1 MLGIAKK
8 IFGTE
13 NDRKL
18 KKLKP
23 LVAKINGLE
32 PQFEKLTDDALRLK
46 TDEYKKRHAEG
57 ESLDDLLPEAFATVR
72 EAAKRTLGQ
81 RHYDVQLIGGI
92 TLHRGEIAEM
102 RTGEGKTLVS
112 TLAAYLNALTGR
124 GVHIVT
130 VNDYLASR
138 DAEWM
143 GQIYNFLGMSVDC
156 INNHEAYGGGRQ
168 AAYAC
173 DITYGTNNEFGFDY
187 LRDNMKF
194 SLEEMDQRGHV
205 FSIVDEIDS
214 ILIDEARTPLIISGP
229 TDDKSDLYRTIDDI
243 IPSLSED
250 GYELDEKNRTAT
262 FNEDGNEQ
270 IENLLREHGLLQ
282 GDSLYDIE
290 NVTVVHHINQ
300 ALKAHKMFVRD
311 KDYIVKNDE
320 VVLIDEFT
328 GRMMDGRRLSE
339 GLHQAIEA
347 KEKVDIK
354 PENVTLASI
363 TLQNYFRLYDKLSGM
378 TGTAET
384 EAGEFADIYDLEVL
398 VIPTNRPIQRLDDDD
413 VIYKT
418 EDEKFAAIV
427 DEIAATSHK
436 GQPILV
442 GTVSIEKSE
451 KLSQFLNNVEHL
463 NKRAKTYD
471 AQADE
476 LISAGNLEPSDLRTL
491 DDILVDIDRSAD
503 VAERSSYFEAKTQG
517 LVKKGK
523 LNTADLRR
531 LARLRRMVAAMTRF
545 ADEGGVTHRVLNARF
560 HDEEASIV
568 AQAGVPGAV
577 TIATN
582 MAGRGTDIQLGGNYD
597 MRVEQ
602 EIPEGL
608 EEFERIRLEEKIKDE
623 IMAYKAKALEAGGLY
638 VLGTERHESRRIDN
652 QLRGR
657 TGRQG
662 DPGRSKF
669 YLSTEDDLMR
679 IFGGDRLKSMMST
692 MGWEEGE
699 ELTNRFMSKAVER
712 AQVRV
717 EQQHFNSRK
726 NLLKY
731 DDVMNDQRKTIFEQ
745 RLEFMADED
754 VSDVVEDFRHQLC
767 EDLITVHV
775 PKKAYAEQWD
785 IDGLSKASEQALLMN
800 IPYEDWAAEEGI
812 ADEEMLTRLKG
823 ATDSAFEQLSDGIQP
838 ADLQR
843 VEKQILLQ
851 VIDRNWR
858 EHLQQ
863 LDNLKSVIG
872 MRAYGQRDPL
882 NEYKSEAFTLFDKLL
897 VSLREDVT
905 KATMNTLINA
915 QMQRQQN
922 AQMRQNEAASP
933 EERQRQA
940 FQPMGGQAPAQ
951 PPQAQ
956 NNPPMQ
962 PARSPMDMIRE
973 TAPTGGPVAAS
984 FDEDN
989 YDFSGVS
996 RNSPCPCGSGKKFK
1010 HCHGKVG

>member
-18 KKLKP
+18 KKLRP
-23 LVAKINGLE
+23 LVDKINGLE
-32 PQFEKLTDDALRLK
+32 PQFEGMTDDALK
-46 TDEYKKRHAEG
+46 AQTDLYKQRFKDG

-92 TLHRGEIAEM
+92 TLHRGEVAEM

-112 TLAAYLNALTGR
+112 TLAAYLNALSGE
-124 GVHIVT
+124 GVHVVT
-130 VNDYLASR
+130 VNDYLAKR
-138 DAEWM
+138 DSEWM
-143 GQIYNFLGMSVDC
+143 GQVFTFLGLSVDC
-156 INNHEAYGGGRQ
+156 INNYEAYGNERK
-168 AAYAC
+168 AAYNC

-187 LRDNMKF
+187 LRDNMKY
-194 SLEEMDQRGHV
+194 SVGEMAQRGHAHA
-205 FSIVDEIDS
+205 IIDEIDS

-229 TDDKSDLYRTIDDI
+229 TDDKSELYQTVDKL
-243 IPSLSED
+243 IPLINES
-250 GYELDEKNRTAT
+250 GYEVDEKARSAT
-262 FNEDGNEQ
+262 FNEEGNEQ
-270 IENLLREHGLLQ
+270 IEDLLRENGLLE
-282 GDSLYDIE
+282 GESLYDVE

-300 ALKAHKMFVRD
+300 ALKAHKLYVRD

-328 GRMMDGRRLSE
+328 GRMMDGRRLSD

-354 PENVTLASI
+354 PENVTLASV
-363 TLQNYFRLYDKLSGM
+363 TLQNYFRLYKKLSGM

-384 EAGEFADIYDLEVL
+384 EAGEFAETYGLEVL
-398 VIPTNRPIQRLDDDD
+398 VIPTNRPIQRIDDED
-413 VIYKT
+413 VIYRT
-418 EDEKFAAIV
+418 EQEKFKAIV
-427 DEIAATSHK
+427 DDIEGKSSN

-451 KLSQFLNNVEHL
+451 SLSQYLTQ
-463 NKRAKTYD
+463 R
-471 AQADE
+471 
-476 LISAGNLEPSDLRTL
+476 G
-491 DDILVDIDRSAD
+491 VD
-503 VAERSSYFEAKTQG
+503 
-517 LVKKGK
+517 
-523 LNTADLRR
+523 
-531 LARLRRMVAAMTRF
+531 
-545 ADEGGVTHRVLNARF
+545 HRVLNARF
-560 HDEEASIV
+560 HDQEASIV

-582 MAGRGTDIQLGGNYD
+582 MAGRGTDIQLGGNLE
-597 MRVEQ
+597 MRLEQ
-602 EIPEGL
+602 EIPETAS
-608 EEFERIRLEEKIKDE
+608 EAEAAKQEEKIKAE
-623 IMAYKAKALEAGGLY
+623 IAELKEKALAAGGLY

-692 MGWEEGE
+692 MKFEEGE
-699 ELTNRFMSKAVER
+699 HLTNRFMSKAVER

-717 EQQHFNSRK
+717 EQRNFDIRK

-745 RLEFMADED
+745 RMEFMTDTD
-754 VSDVVEDFRHQLC
+754 VSDVVEDLRHQLA
-767 EDLITVHV
+767 EDLIETYI

-785 IDGLSKASEQALLMN
+785 VQSLDEATKEALLMD
-800 IPYEDWAAEEGI
+800 IPFDKWAAEEGI
-812 ADEEMLTRLKG
+812 ADEEMLTRLKKAG
-823 ATDSAFEQLSDGIQP
+823 DDAFTQLSDGIAPDEMLRAQ
-838 ADLQR
+838 
-843 VEKQILLQ
+843 KQILLQ
-851 VIDRNWR
+851 VIDTNWR

-897 VSLREDVT
+897 TSLREDVT
-905 KATMNTLINA
+905 KAMMNLLLNV
-915 QMQRQQN
+915 QMQRQQR
-922 AQMRQNEAASP
+922 A
-933 EERQRQA
+933 
-940 FQPMGGQAPAQ
+940 
-951 PPQAQ
+951 QAQ
-956 NNPPMQ
+956 EKAAQ
-962 PARSPMDMIRE
+962 TQTTKSARSPMDMIASQPE
-973 TAPTGGPVAAS
+973 AQELTAKQL
-984 FDEDN
+984 E
-989 YDFSGVS
+989 GVT
-996 RNSPCPCGSGKKFK
+996 RNSACPCGSGKKYK
-1010 HCHGKVG
+1010 HCHGAV

>member
-13 NDRKL
+13 NDRTL
-18 KKLKP
+18 KKLRP
-23 LVAKINGLE
+23 LVTSINALE
-32 PQFEKLTDDALRLK
+32 PQFEKMTDDALKLK
-46 TDEYKKRHAEG
+46 TEEYKKRVQDG
-57 ESLDDLLPEAFATVR
+57 ETLDDLLPEAFATVR

-112 TLAAYLNALTGR
+112 TLAAYLNALTGN

-143 GQIYNFLGMSVDC
+143 GQVYNFLGMTVGC
-156 INNHEAYGGGRQ
+156 INNHEAYGNERQ
-168 AAYAC
+168 AAYNC

-187 LRDNMKF
+187 LRDNMKY
-194 SLEEMDQRGHV
+194 SVEEMSQRGH
-205 FSIVDEIDS
+205 IYAIIDEIDS

-229 TDDKSDLYRTIDDI
+229 TDDKSDFYRSIDLI
-243 IPSLSED
+243 IPSIVED
-250 GYELDEKNRTAT
+250 GYDVDEKARTAT
-262 FNEDGNEQ
+262 FNEKGNEQ
-270 IENLLREHGLLQ
+270 IENILREQGLLE
-282 GDSLYDIE
+282 GESLYDIE
-290 NVTVVHHINQ
+290 NITIVHHINQ
-300 ALKAHKMFVRD
+300 ALKAHKLYVQD
-311 KDYIVKNDE
+311 KDYIIKNDE

-347 KEKVDIK
+347 KERVDIK
-354 PENVTLASI
+354 PENVTLASV

-384 EAGEFADIYDLEVL
+384 EAGEFAETYGLDVL
-398 VIPTNRPIQRLDDDD
+398 IIPTNRPIQRIDNED
-413 VIYKT
+413 VIYRT
-418 EDEKFAAIV
+418 EGEKFKAIV
-427 DEIAATSHK
+427 DEIERCAK
-436 GQPILV
+436 NKQPMLV

-451 KLSQFLNNVEHL
+451 SLSRYLTERGVE
-463 NKRAKTYD
+463 
-471 AQADE
+471 
-476 LISAGNLEPSDLRTL
+476 
-491 DDILVDIDRSAD
+491 
-503 VAERSSYFEAKTQG
+503 
-517 LVKKGK
+517 
-523 LNTADLRR
+523 
-531 LARLRRMVAAMTRF
+531 
-545 ADEGGVTHRVLNARF
+545 HRVLNARF

-568 AQAGVPGAV
+568 SQAGVPGAV

-582 MAGRGTDIQLGGNYD
+582 MAGRGTDIQLGGNLE
-597 MRVEQ
+597 MRIEQ
-602 EIPEGL
+602 EIPEDTNEIERAGL
-608 EEFERIRLEEKIKDE
+608 EAKIKSEVE
-623 IMAYKAKALEAGGLY
+623 ILKERALKAGGLY

-679 IFGGDRLKSMMST
+679 IFGGDRLKSMMGK

-717 EQQHFNSRK
+717 ETRNFDIRK

-745 RLEFMADED
+745 RMEFMTDDD
-754 VSDVVEDFRHQLC
+754 VSDVIEDFRHQCC
-767 EDLITVHV
+767 EDLIEEYI

-785 IDGLSKASEQALLMN
+785 IEGLTEKAKETLAME
-800 IPYEDWAAEEGI
+800 IPFADWAKEEGI
-812 ADEEMLTRLKG
+812 ADEEMLDRLKKS
-823 ATDSAFEQLSDGIQP
+823 TDEAFVQLT
-838 ADLQR
+838 ADIDAGEMQR
-843 VEKQILLQ
+843 VEKQLLLQ
-851 VIDRNWR
+851 VIDQNWR

-897 VSLREDVT
+897 TDLREGVT
-905 KATMNTLINA
+905 KAVTRLLINV
-915 QMQRQQN
+915 QMQRQQE
-922 AQMRQNEAASP
+922 QI
-933 EERQRQA
+933 
-940 FQPMGGQAPAQ
+940 
-951 PPQAQ
+951 QAQ
-956 NNPPMQ
+956 Q
-962 PARSPMDMIRE
+962 QAQAGARSPMDMMR
-973 TAPTGGPVAAS
+973 APAAAPAAELTS
-984 FDEDN
+984 A
-989 YDFSGVS
+989 DFEGVS
-996 RNSPCPCGSGKKFK
+996 RNSPCPCGSGDKFK
-1010 HCHGKVG
+1010 HCHGKAV

>member
-18 KKLKP
+18 KKLRP
-23 LVAKINGLE
+23 LVERINALE
-32 PQFEKLTDDALRLK
+32 PQFENMTDDALKLK
-46 TDEYKKRHAEG
+46 TEEYKKRHQEG

-112 TLAAYLNALTGR
+112 TLAAYLNALTGN

-143 GQIYNFLGMSVDC
+143 GQVYNFLGMSVGC
-156 INNHEAYGGGRQ
+156 VNNHEPYGNERKTAYN
-168 AAYAC
+168 C

-187 LRDNMKF
+187 LRDNMKY
-194 SLEEMDQRGHV
+194 SLEEMSQRGHV
-205 FSIVDEIDS
+205 YSIIDEIDS

-229 TDDKSDLYRTIDDI
+229 TDDKSEFYQKIDLI
-243 IPSLSED
+243 IPSITED
-250 GYELDEKNRTAT
+250 GYEVDEKARTAT
-262 FNEDGNEQ
+262 FNEAGNEQ
-270 IENLLREHGLLQ
+270 IENILKEQGLLE

-290 NVTVVHHINQ
+290 NVTIVHHINQ
-300 ALKAHKMFVRD
+300 ALKAHKLYVQD
-311 KDYIVKNDE
+311 KDYIIKNDE

-347 KEKVDIK
+347 KERVDIK
-354 PENVTLASI
+354 PENVTLASV

-384 EAGEFADIYDLEVL
+384 EAGEFAETYGLEVL
-398 VIPTNRPIQRLDDDD
+398 VIPTNRPIQRIDNED
-413 VIYKT
+413 VIYRT
-418 EDEKFAAIV
+418 EGEKFKAIV
-427 DEIAATSHK
+427 DEIDRCSAK
-436 GQPILV
+436 KQPMLV

-451 KLSQFLNNVEHL
+451 SLSRYLTERGVE
-463 NKRAKTYD
+463 
-471 AQADE
+471 
-476 LISAGNLEPSDLRTL
+476 
-491 DDILVDIDRSAD
+491 
-503 VAERSSYFEAKTQG
+503 
-517 LVKKGK
+517 
-523 LNTADLRR
+523 
-531 LARLRRMVAAMTRF
+531 
-545 ADEGGVTHRVLNARF
+545 HRVLNARF

-582 MAGRGTDIQLGGNYD
+582 MAGRGTDIQLGGNLD
-597 MRVEQ
+597 MRIEQ
-602 EIPEGL
+602 EVDTALDAGDRQRAID
-608 EEFERIRLEEKIKDE
+608 KIKDE
-623 IMAYKAKALEAGGLY
+623 IAVLKKEALAAGGLY

-679 IFGGDRLKSMMST
+679 IFGGDRLKSMMGK

-717 EQQHFNSRK
+717 ETRNFDIRK

-745 RLEFMADED
+745 RMEFMTDED
-754 VSDVVEDFRHQLC
+754 VSDVIEDFRHQCC
-767 EDLITVHV
+767 EDLIEEYV
-775 PKKAYAEQWD
+775 PKKAYAEQWN
-785 IDGLSKASEQALLMN
+785 IEGLTEKAKETLAME
-800 IPYEDWAAEEGI
+800 IPFADWAKEEGI
-812 ADEEMLTRLKG
+812 ADEEMMERLKKT
-823 ATDSAFEQLSDGIQP
+823 TDEAFTQLTNGI
-838 ADLQR
+838 DSGEMQR
-843 VEKQILLQ
+843 VEKQLLLQ
-851 VIDRNWR
+851 VIDQNWR

-897 VSLREDVT
+897 TDLREGVT
-905 KATMNTLINA
+905 KAVTRLLINV
-915 QMQRQQN
+915 QMQRQQE
-922 AQMRQNEAASP
+922 QL
-933 EERQRQA
+933 
-940 FQPMGGQAPAQ
+940 
-951 PPQAQ
+951 QAQ
-956 NNPPMQ
+956 Q
-962 PARSPMDMIRE
+962 QVQAGARSPMDMMHQ
-973 TAPTGGPVAAS
+973 APAAPNLG
-984 FDEDN
+984 EA
-989 YDFSGVS
+989 DFEGVS
-996 RNSPCPCGSGKKFK
+996 RNSPCPCGSGDKFK
-1010 HCHGKVG
+1010 HCHGKAV

>member
-1 MLGIAKK
+1 MLGIARK

-18 KKLKP
+18 KKLRP
-23 LVAKINGLE
+23 IVDMINDLE
-32 PQFEKLTDDALRLK
+32 KEYEALSNSALK
-46 TDEYKKRHAEG
+46 SKTTEFKKRVQNG
-57 ESLDDLLPEAFATVR
+57 EKLDDLLPEAFATVR

-92 TLHRGEIAEM
+92 TLHTGEIAEM

-112 TLAAYLNALTGR
+112 TLAAYLNALSGN

-143 GQIYNFLGMSVDC
+143 GQIYNFLGMTVGC
-156 INNHEAYGGGRQ
+156 INNHEAYGNERKE
-168 AAYAC
+168 AYDC

-187 LRDNMKF
+187 LRDNMKYT
-194 SLEEMDQRGHV
+194 LDEMSQRGHTYA
-205 FSIVDEIDS
+205 IIDEIDS

-229 TDDKSDLYRTIDDI
+229 TDDKSEYYRTINEF
-243 IPSLSED
+243 IPLITDD
-250 GYELDEKNRTAT
+250 GYELDEKARTAT
-262 FNEDGNEQ
+262 FNESGNEQ
-270 IENLLREHGLLQ
+270 IENILRNQNLLE

-290 NVTVVHHINQ
+290 NVTIVHHINQ
-300 ALKAHKMFVRD
+300 ALKAHKLFIKD
-311 KDYIVKNDE
+311 KDYIIKKNE

-354 PENVTLASI
+354 PENVTLASV
-363 TLQNYFRLYDKLSGM
+363 TLQNYFRLYNKLSGM

-384 EAGEFADIYDLEVL
+384 EASEFAETYGLEVL
-398 VIPTNRPIQRLDDDD
+398 IIPTNRPIQRIDNDD
-413 VIYKT
+413 VIYRT
-418 EDEKFAAIV
+418 EKEKFNAIV
-427 DEIAATSHK
+427 KEISAASK
-436 GQPILV
+436 NNQPMLV

-451 KLSQFLNNVEHL
+451 SLSKFLKE
-463 NKRAKTYD
+463 
-471 AQADE
+471 
-476 LISAGNLEPSDLRTL
+476 
-491 DDILVDIDRSAD
+491 
-503 VAERSSYFEAKTQG
+503 
-517 LVKKGK
+517 KGIK
-523 LNTADLRR
+523 
-531 LARLRRMVAAMTRF
+531 
-545 ADEGGVTHRVLNARF
+545 HRVLNARF
-560 HDEEASIV
+560 HEEEASIV
-568 AQAGVPGAV
+568 AQAGVPGAI

-582 MAGRGTDIQLGGNYD
+582 MAGRGTDIQLGGNLD
-597 MRVEQ
+597 MRLEH
-602 EIPEGL
+602 EIPEDL
-608 EEFERIRLEEKIKDE
+608 SDTKRKKLEEKISNEVENLKKQA
-623 IMAYKAKALEAGGLY
+623 IEAGGLY

-679 IFGGDRLKSMMST
+679 IFGGDRLKAMMGK

-712 AQVRV
+712 AQIRV
-717 EQQHFNSRK
+717 ETRNFDIRK

-745 RLEFMADED
+745 RMEFMTDDD
-754 VSDVVEDFRHQLC
+754 VSDVIEDFRHQCC
-767 EDLITVHV
+767 EDLIETYV

-785 IDGLSKASEQALLMN
+785 ISSLTEKTKENLAMDIPFSE
-800 IPYEDWAAEEGI
+800 WAKEEGI
-812 ADEEMLTRLKG
+812 ADEEMLIRLKQS
-823 ATDSAFEQLSDGIQP
+823 TDEAFEQLTGGIESKEM
-838 ADLQR
+838 QR
-843 VEKQILLQ
+843 IEKQLLLQ
-851 VIDRNWR
+851 VIDQNWR

-882 NEYKSEAFTLFDKLL
+882 NEYKSEAFTLFDRLL
-897 VSLREDVT
+897 TDLREGVT
-905 KATMNTLINA
+905 KAVTRLLINV
-915 QMQRQQN
+915 QMQRQQ
-922 AQMRQNEAASP
+922 
-933 EERQRQA
+933 ERIEKVQKIKDS
-940 FQPMGGQAPAQ
+940 
-951 PPQAQ
+951 
-956 NNPPMQ
+956 
-962 PARSPMDMIRE
+962 ARSPMDMMSI
-973 TAPTGGPVAAS
+973 TK
-984 FDEDN
+984 DN
-989 YDFSGVS
+989 DPQLSEKDFEGIS

-1010 HCHGKVG
+1010 KCCGKTN

>member
-1 MLGIAKK
+1 MLGIARK

-18 KKLKP
+18 KKLRP
-23 LVAKINGLE
+23 IVDMINDLE
-32 PQFEKLTDDALRLK
+32 KEYEALSNSALK
-46 TDEYKKRHAEG
+46 SKTTEFKKRVQNG
-57 ESLDDLLPEAFATVR
+57 EKLDDLLPEAFATVR

-92 TLHRGEIAEM
+92 TLHTGEIAEM

-112 TLAAYLNALTGR
+112 TLAAYLNALSGN

-143 GQIYNFLGMSVDC
+143 GQIYNFLGMTVGC
-156 INNHEAYGGGRQ
+156 INNHEAYGNERKE
-168 AAYAC
+168 AYDC

-187 LRDNMKF
+187 LRDNMKYT
-194 SLEEMDQRGHV
+194 LDEMSQRGHTYA
-205 FSIVDEIDS
+205 IIDEIDS

-229 TDDKSDLYRTIDDI
+229 TDDKSEYYRTINEF
-243 IPSLSED
+243 IPLITDD
-250 GYELDEKNRTAT
+250 GYELDEKARTAT
-262 FNEDGNEQ
+262 FNESGNEQ
-270 IENLLREHGLLQ
+270 IENILRNQNLLE

-290 NVTVVHHINQ
+290 NVTIVHHINQ
-300 ALKAHKMFVRD
+300 ALKAHKLFIKD
-311 KDYIVKNDE
+311 KDYIIKKNE

-354 PENVTLASI
+354 PENVTLASV
-363 TLQNYFRLYDKLSGM
+363 TLQNYFRLYNKLSGM

-384 EAGEFADIYDLEVL
+384 EASEFAETYGLEVL
-398 VIPTNRPIQRLDDDD
+398 IIPTNRPIQRIDNDD
-413 VIYKT
+413 VIYRT
-418 EDEKFAAIV
+418 EKEKFNAIV
-427 DEIAATSHK
+427 KEISAASK
-436 GQPILV
+436 NNQPMLV

-451 KLSQFLNNVEHL
+451 SLSRFLKE
-463 NKRAKTYD
+463 
-471 AQADE
+471 
-476 LISAGNLEPSDLRTL
+476 
-491 DDILVDIDRSAD
+491 
-503 VAERSSYFEAKTQG
+503 
-517 LVKKGK
+517 KGIK
-523 LNTADLRR
+523 
-531 LARLRRMVAAMTRF
+531 
-545 ADEGGVTHRVLNARF
+545 HRVLNARF
-560 HDEEASIV
+560 HEEEASIV
-568 AQAGVPGAV
+568 AQAGVPGAI

-582 MAGRGTDIQLGGNYD
+582 MAGRGTDIQLGGNLD
-597 MRVEQ
+597 MRLEH
-602 EIPEGL
+602 EIPKDL
-608 EEFERIRLEEKIKDE
+608 SDTKRKKLEEKISNEVENLKKQA
-623 IMAYKAKALEAGGLY
+623 IEAGGLY

-679 IFGGDRLKSMMST
+679 IFGGDRLKAMMGK

-712 AQVRV
+712 AQIRV
-717 EQQHFNSRK
+717 ETRNFDIRK

-745 RLEFMADED
+745 RMEFMTDDD
-754 VSDVVEDFRHQLC
+754 VSDVIEDFRHQCC
-767 EDLITVHV
+767 EDLIETYV

-785 IDGLSKASEQALLMN
+785 ISSLTEKTKENLAMDIPFSE
-800 IPYEDWAAEEGI
+800 WAKEEGI
-812 ADEEMLTRLKG
+812 ADEEMLIRLKQS
-823 ATDSAFEQLSDGIQP
+823 TDEAFEQLTGGIESKEM
-838 ADLQR
+838 QR
-843 VEKQILLQ
+843 IEKQLLLQ
-851 VIDRNWR
+851 VIDQNWR

-882 NEYKSEAFTLFDKLL
+882 NEYKSEAFTLFDRLL
-897 VSLREDVT
+897 TDLREGVT
-905 KATMNTLINA
+905 KAVTRLLINV
-915 QMQRQQN
+915 QMQRQQ
-922 AQMRQNEAASP
+922 
-933 EERQRQA
+933 ERIEKVQKIKDS
-940 FQPMGGQAPAQ
+940 
-951 PPQAQ
+951 
-956 NNPPMQ
+956 
-962 PARSPMDMIRE
+962 ARSPMDMMSI
-973 TAPTGGPVAAS
+973 TK
-984 FDEDN
+984 DN
-989 YDFSGVS
+989 DPQLSEKDFEGIS

-1010 HCHGKVG
+1010 KCCGKTS

>member
-18 KKLKP
+18 KKLRP
-23 LVAKINGLE
+23 LVESINALE
-32 PQFEKLTDDALRLK
+32 PQFEKMTDDALRLK
-46 TDEYKKRHAEG
+46 TDEYKKRHQEG

-112 TLAAYLNALTGR
+112 TLAAYLNALTGK

-143 GQIYNFLGMSVDC
+143 GQVYNFLGMTVGC
-156 INNHEAYGGGRQ
+156 INNFEAYGNERK
-168 AAYAC
+168 AAYNC

-187 LRDNMKF
+187 LRDNMKY
-194 SLEEMDQRGHV
+194 SVEEMAQRAHV
-205 FSIVDEIDS
+205 YSIIDEIDS

-229 TDDKSDLYRTIDDI
+229 TDDKSEYYRTIDAF
-243 IPSLSED
+243 IPSITEE
-250 GYELDEKNRTAT
+250 GYELDEKQRTAT
-262 FNEDGNEQ
+262 FNEVGNEQ
-270 IENLLREHGLLQ
+270 IEGILREQGLLQ
-282 GDSLYDIE
+282 GESLYDIE
-290 NVTVVHHINQ
+290 NVTIVHHINQ
-300 ALKAHKMFVRD
+300 ALKAHKLFIRD
-311 KDYIVKNDE
+311 KDYIIKNDE

-347 KEKVDIK
+347 KEQVDIK
-354 PENVTLASI
+354 PENVTLASV

-384 EAGEFADIYDLEVL
+384 EAGEFAETYGLEVL
-398 VIPTNRPIQRLDDDD
+398 VIPTNRPIQRIDNDD
-413 VIYKT
+413 VIYRT
-418 EDEKFAAIV
+418 EGEKFKAIV
-427 DEIAATSHK
+427 DEIERCSAK
-436 GQPILV
+436 KQPMLV

-451 KLSQFLNNVEHL
+451 SLSRYLTDRGVE
-463 NKRAKTYD
+463 
-471 AQADE
+471 
-476 LISAGNLEPSDLRTL
+476 
-491 DDILVDIDRSAD
+491 
-503 VAERSSYFEAKTQG
+503 
-517 LVKKGK
+517 
-523 LNTADLRR
+523 
-531 LARLRRMVAAMTRF
+531 
-545 ADEGGVTHRVLNARF
+545 HRVLNARF

-582 MAGRGTDIQLGGNYD
+582 MAGRGTDIQLGGNLD
-597 MRVEQ
+597 MRIEQ
-602 EIPEGL
+602 EIPEGTSEIERAGL
-608 EEFERIRLEEKIKDE
+608 EDKIKSE
-623 IMAYKAKALEAGGLY
+623 IAVLKEEALAAGGLY

-679 IFGGDRLKSMMST
+679 IFGGDRLKSMMGK

-717 EQQHFNSRK
+717 ETRNFDIRK

-745 RLEFMADED
+745 RMEFMTDDD
-754 VSDVVEDFRHQLC
+754 VSDVIEDFRHQCC
-767 EDLITVHV
+767 EDLIEEYI
-775 PKKAYAEQWD
+775 PKKAYAEQWN
-785 IDGLSKASEQALLMN
+785 IEGLTEKAKETLAME
-800 IPYEDWAAEEGI
+800 IPFADWAKEEGI
-812 ADEEMLTRLKG
+812 ADEEMSERLKKT
-823 ATDSAFEQLSDGIQP
+823 TDEAFVQLTNGID
-838 ADLQR
+838 AGEMQR
-843 VEKQILLQ
+843 VEKQLLLQ
-851 VIDRNWR
+851 VIDQNWR
-858 EHLQQ
+858 EHLQH
-863 LDNLKSVIG
+863 LDSLKSVVG
-872 MRAYGQRDPL
+872 LRAHGQRDPL

-897 VSLREDVT
+897 TDLREGVT
-905 KATMNTLINA
+905 KAVTRLLINV
-915 QMQRQQN
+915 QMQRQQE
-922 AQMRQNEAASP
+922 QI
-933 EERQRQA
+933 
-940 FQPMGGQAPAQ
+940 
-951 PPQAQ
+951 QAQ
-956 NNPPMQ
+956 Q
-962 PARSPMDMIRE
+962 HAQASARSPMDMMG
-973 TAPTGGPVAAS
+973 APAAAPAAAAATLT
-984 FDEDN
+984 DA
-989 YDFSGVS
+989 DFEGVS
-996 RNSPCPCGSGKKFK
+996 RNSPCPCGSGEKFK
-1010 HCHGKVG
+1010 HCHGKAV

>member
-18 KKLKP
+18 KKLRP
-23 LVAKINGLE
+23 LVESINALE
-32 PQFEKLTDDALRLK
+32 PQFEKMTDDALRLK
-46 TDEYKKRHAEG
+46 TDEYKKRHQEG

-112 TLAAYLNALTGR
+112 TLAAYLNALTGN

-143 GQIYNFLGMSVDC
+143 GQVYNFLGMTVGC
-156 INNHEAYGGGRQ
+156 INNFEAYGNERK
-168 AAYAC
+168 AAYNC

-187 LRDNMKF
+187 LRDNMKY
-194 SLEEMDQRGHV
+194 SVEEMAQRAHV
-205 FSIVDEIDS
+205 YSIIDEIDS

-229 TDDKSDLYRTIDDI
+229 TDDKSEYYRTIDAF
-243 IPSLSED
+243 IPSITEE
-250 GYELDEKNRTAT
+250 GYELDEKQRTAT
-262 FNEDGNEQ
+262 FNEVGNEQ
-270 IENLLREHGLLQ
+270 IEGILREQGLLQ
-282 GDSLYDIE
+282 GESLYDIE
-290 NVTVVHHINQ
+290 NVTIVHHINQ
-300 ALKAHKMFVRD
+300 ALKAHKLFIRD
-311 KDYIVKNDE
+311 KDYIIKNDE

-347 KEKVDIK
+347 KEQVDIK
-354 PENVTLASI
+354 PENVTLASV

-384 EAGEFADIYDLEVL
+384 EAGEFAETYGLEVL
-398 VIPTNRPIQRLDDDD
+398 VIPTNRPIQRIDNDD
-413 VIYKT
+413 VIYRT
-418 EDEKFAAIV
+418 EGEKFKAIV
-427 DEIAATSHK
+427 DEIERCSAK
-436 GQPILV
+436 KQPMLV

-451 KLSQFLNNVEHL
+451 SLSRYLTERGVE
-463 NKRAKTYD
+463 
-471 AQADE
+471 
-476 LISAGNLEPSDLRTL
+476 
-491 DDILVDIDRSAD
+491 
-503 VAERSSYFEAKTQG
+503 
-517 LVKKGK
+517 
-523 LNTADLRR
+523 
-531 LARLRRMVAAMTRF
+531 
-545 ADEGGVTHRVLNARF
+545 HRVLNARF

-582 MAGRGTDIQLGGNYD
+582 MAGRGTDIQLGGNLD
-597 MRVEQ
+597 MRIEQ
-602 EIPEGL
+602 EIPEGTSEIERAGL
-608 EEFERIRLEEKIKDE
+608 EDKIKSE
-623 IMAYKAKALEAGGLY
+623 IAVLKEEALAAGGLY

-679 IFGGDRLKSMMST
+679 IFGGDRLKSMMGK

-717 EQQHFNSRK
+717 ETRNFDIRK

-745 RLEFMADED
+745 RMEFMTDDD
-754 VSDVVEDFRHQLC
+754 VSDVIEDFRHQCC
-767 EDLITVHV
+767 EDLIEEYI
-775 PKKAYAEQWD
+775 PKKAYAEQWN
-785 IDGLSKASEQALLMN
+785 IEGLTEKAKETLAME
-800 IPYEDWAAEEGI
+800 IPFADWAKEEGI
-812 ADEEMLTRLKG
+812 ADEEMSERLKKT
-823 ATDSAFEQLSDGIQP
+823 TDEAFVQLTNGID
-838 ADLQR
+838 AGEMQR
-843 VEKQILLQ
+843 VEKQLLLQ
-851 VIDRNWR
+851 VIDQNWR
-858 EHLQQ
+858 EHLQH
-863 LDNLKSVIG
+863 LDSLKSVVG
-872 MRAYGQRDPL
+872 LRAHGQRDPL

-897 VSLREDVT
+897 TDLREGVT
-905 KATMNTLINA
+905 KAVTRLLINV
-915 QMQRQQN
+915 QMQRQQE
-922 AQMRQNEAASP
+922 QI
-933 EERQRQA
+933 
-940 FQPMGGQAPAQ
+940 
-951 PPQAQ
+951 QAQ
-956 NNPPMQ
+956 Q
-962 PARSPMDMIRE
+962 HAQASARSPMDMMG
-973 TAPTGGPVAAS
+973 APAAAPAAAAATLT
-984 FDEDN
+984 DA
-989 YDFSGVS
+989 DFEGVS
-996 RNSPCPCGSGKKFK
+996 RNSPCPCGSGEKFK
-1010 HCHGKVG
+1010 HCHGKAV

>member
-1 MLGIAKK
+1 MLGIVKK

-13 NDRKL
+13 DGRKL
-18 KKLKP
+18 KKLRP
-23 LVAKINGLE
+23 LVQSINAME
-32 PQFEKLTDDALRLK
+32 PEFEKMTDDALKLK
-46 TDEYKKRHAEG
+46 TDEYKKRFADG
-57 ESLDDLLPEAFATVR
+57 ETLDDLLPEAFATVR

-92 TLHRGEIAEM
+92 TLHRGQIAEM

-112 TLAAYLNALTGR
+112 TLAAYLNALTGN

-143 GQIYNFLGMSVDC
+143 GQIYNFLGMSVGC
-156 INNHEAYGGGRQ
+156 INDHEAYGNERKN
-168 AAYAC
+168 AYNC

-187 LRDNMKF
+187 LRDNMKY
-194 SLEEMDQRGHV
+194 SVEEMSQRGHV
-205 FSIVDEIDS
+205 YAIIDEIDS

-229 TDDKSDLYRTIDDI
+229 TDDKSDYYRTIDTI
-243 IPSLSED
+243 IPSIVED
-250 GYELDEKNRTAT
+250 GYELDEKQRTAT
-262 FNEDGNEQ
+262 FNEAGNEQ
-270 IENLLREHGLLQ
+270 IENILKEQGLLQ
-282 GDSLYDIE
+282 GESLYDIE
-290 NVTVVHHINQ
+290 NVTIVHHINQ
-300 ALKAHKMFVRD
+300 ALKAHKLFIRD
-311 KDYIVKNDE
+311 KDYIIKNDE

-354 PENVTLASI
+354 PENVTLASV

-384 EAGEFADIYDLEVL
+384 EAGEFAETYGLEVL
-398 VIPTNRPIQRLDDDD
+398 VIPTNRPIQRIDNDD
-413 VIYKT
+413 VIYRT
-418 EDEKFAAIV
+418 EGEKFKAIV
-427 DEIAATSHK
+427 DEIERCSQK
-436 GQPILV
+436 KQPMLV

-451 KLSQFLNNVEHL
+451 SLSRYL
-463 NKRAKTYD
+463 T
-471 AQADE
+471 
-476 LISAGNLEPSDLRTL
+476 
-491 DDILVDIDRSAD
+491 
-503 VAERSSYFEAKTQG
+503 ERG
-517 LVKKGK
+517 VK
-523 LNTADLRR
+523 
-531 LARLRRMVAAMTRF
+531 
-545 ADEGGVTHRVLNARF
+545 HRVLNARF

-582 MAGRGTDIQLGGNYD
+582 MAGRGTDIQLGGNLD
-597 MRVEQ
+597 MRIEQ
-602 EIPEGL
+602 EIPETTSELERAGL
-608 EEFERIRLEEKIKDE
+608 EDKIKSE
-623 IMAYKAKALEAGGLY
+623 IAILKEEALAAGGLY

-679 IFGGDRLKSMMST
+679 IFGGDRLKSMMGK

-717 EQQHFNSRK
+717 ETRNFDIRK

-745 RLEFMADED
+745 RMEFMTDDD
-754 VSDVVEDFRHQLC
+754 VSDVIEDFRHQCC
-767 EDLITVHV
+767 EDLIEEYI
-775 PKKAYAEQWD
+775 PKKAYAEQWN
-785 IDGLSKASEQALLMN
+785 IEGLTEKAKETLAME
-800 IPYEDWAAEEGI
+800 IPFADWAKEEGI
-812 ADEEMLTRLKG
+812 ADEEMMERLKKT
-823 ATDSAFEQLSDGIQP
+823 TDEAFTQLTNGIDDGEMH
-838 ADLQR
+838 R
-843 VEKQILLQ
+843 VEKQLLLQ
-851 VIDRNWR
+851 VIDQNWR

-882 NEYKSEAFTLFDKLL
+882 NEYKSEAFTLFDNLL
-897 VSLREDVT
+897 TDLREGVT
-905 KATMNTLINA
+905 KAVTRLLINV
-915 QMQRQQN
+915 QMQRQQEQVA
-922 AQMRQNEAASP
+922 AQQQTRPTARA
-933 EERQRQA
+933 
-940 FQPMGGQAPAQ
+940 PMDMLGQAPAA
-951 PPQAQ
+951 PQL
-956 NNPPMQ
+956 
-962 PARSPMDMIRE
+962 
-973 TAPTGGPVAAS
+973 G
-984 FDEDN
+984 ED
-989 YDFSGVS
+989 DFKGVS
-996 RNSPCPCGSGKKFK
+996 RNSPCPCGSGDKFK
-1010 HCHGKVG
+1010 HCHGKA

>member
-1 MLGIAKK
+1 MLGIARK

-18 KKLKP
+18 KKLRP
-23 LVAKINGLE
+23 IVDMINDLE
-32 PQFEKLTDDALRLK
+32 KQYEALSNNALK
-46 TDEYKKRHAEG
+46 SKTAEFKKRVQNG
-57 ESLDDLLPEAFATVR
+57 EKLDDLLPEAFATVR

-92 TLHRGEIAEM
+92 TLHTGEIAEM

-112 TLAAYLNALTGR
+112 TLAAYLNALSGN

-143 GQIYNFLGMSVDC
+143 GQIYNFLGMTVGC
-156 INNHEAYGGGRQ
+156 INNHEAYGNERKE
-168 AAYAC
+168 AYDC

-187 LRDNMKF
+187 LRDNMKYT
-194 SLEEMDQRGHV
+194 LDEMSQRGHTYA
-205 FSIVDEIDS
+205 IIDEIDS

-229 TDDKSDLYRTIDDI
+229 TDDKSEYYRTINEF
-243 IPSLSED
+243 IPLITDD
-250 GYELDEKNRTAT
+250 GYELDEKARTAT
-262 FNEDGNEQ
+262 FNESGNEQ
-270 IENLLREHGLLQ
+270 IENILRNQNLLE

-290 NVTVVHHINQ
+290 NVTIVHHINQ
-300 ALKAHKMFVRD
+300 ALKAHKLFIKD
-311 KDYIVKNDE
+311 KDYIIKKNE

-354 PENVTLASI
+354 PENVTLASV
-363 TLQNYFRLYDKLSGM
+363 TLQNYFRLYNKLSGM

-384 EAGEFADIYDLEVL
+384 EASEFAETYGLEVL
-398 VIPTNRPIQRLDDDD
+398 IIPTNRPIQRIDNDD
-413 VIYKT
+413 VIYRT
-418 EDEKFAAIV
+418 EKEKFNAIV
-427 DEIAATSHK
+427 KEISAASK
-436 GQPILV
+436 NNQPMLV

-451 KLSQFLNNVEHL
+451 SLSRFLKE
-463 NKRAKTYD
+463 
-471 AQADE
+471 
-476 LISAGNLEPSDLRTL
+476 
-491 DDILVDIDRSAD
+491 
-503 VAERSSYFEAKTQG
+503 
-517 LVKKGK
+517 KGIK
-523 LNTADLRR
+523 
-531 LARLRRMVAAMTRF
+531 
-545 ADEGGVTHRVLNARF
+545 HRVLNARF
-560 HDEEASIV
+560 HEEEASIV
-568 AQAGVPGAV
+568 AQAGVPGAI

-582 MAGRGTDIQLGGNYD
+582 MAGRGTDIQLGGNLD
-597 MRVEQ
+597 MRLEH
-602 EIPEGL
+602 EIPKDL
-608 EEFERIRLEEKIKDE
+608 SDTKRKKLEEKISNEVENLKKQA
-623 IMAYKAKALEAGGLY
+623 IEAGGLY

-679 IFGGDRLKSMMST
+679 IFGGDRLKAMMGK

-712 AQVRV
+712 AQIRV
-717 EQQHFNSRK
+717 ETRNFDIRK

-745 RLEFMADED
+745 RMEFMTDDD
-754 VSDVVEDFRHQLC
+754 VSDVIEDFRHQCC
-767 EDLITVHV
+767 EDLIETYV

-785 IDGLSKASEQALLMN
+785 ISSLTEKTKENLAMDIPFSE
-800 IPYEDWAAEEGI
+800 WAKEEGI
-812 ADEEMLTRLKG
+812 ADEEMLIRLKQS
-823 ATDSAFEQLSDGIQP
+823 TDEAFEQLTGGIESKEM
-838 ADLQR
+838 QR
-843 VEKQILLQ
+843 IEKQLLLQ
-851 VIDRNWR
+851 VIDQNWR

-882 NEYKSEAFTLFDKLL
+882 NEYKSEAFTLFDRLL
-897 VSLREDVT
+897 TDLREGVT
-905 KATMNTLINA
+905 KAVTRLLINV
-915 QMQRQQN
+915 QMQRQQ
-922 AQMRQNEAASP
+922 
-933 EERQRQA
+933 ERIEKVQKIKDS
-940 FQPMGGQAPAQ
+940 
-951 PPQAQ
+951 
-956 NNPPMQ
+956 
-962 PARSPMDMIRE
+962 ARSPMDMMSI
-973 TAPTGGPVAAS
+973 TK
-984 FDEDN
+984 DN
-989 YDFSGVS
+989 DPQLSEKDFEGIS

-1010 HCHGKVG
+1010 KCCGKTK